1 MSRKRF
7 LCAYEKLGTMNVPM
21 DTPQTLKGFRDFLPK
36 DMAIRNKA
44 ISILTNVFERYG
56 FEPLIT
62 PTLEYAEV
70 LMGKYGEEADKLLY
84 LFEDRGGRKVGLNY
98 DLTVPLARILAQY
111 RDIPQPFKRYQI
123 QSSYRA
129 ENTQKGR
136 FRQFTQCDVD
146 IVGSKSPLSD
156 AEILAVIYDSLT
168 ELGFKSFAINI
179 NSRAIL
185 KQLMDSAQIPEDKRA
200 TILQSVDKL
209 GKISPEAID
218 DELEKKGLSTGLFTK
233 TIAPKLNSIS
243 SEWGSKRTT
252 GDTYLDEVIKLA
264 ESLGVS
270 KYAMKFNP
278 SVVRGLD
285 YYTGPIFE
293 TVVMEPAI
301 GSITGGGRF
310 DNLIKL
316 LGGPD
321 EPAVGT
327 TIGLDRICTVI
338 EDLNMWPDVLRTS
351 ARVLVTIFSK
361 DLTKN
366 AVGIAK
372 QLRDSRINTQLYPDE
387 SAKLEKQL
395 KYADAKGI
403 PFVVIQGPEEDA
415 KGIVQLKNMK
425 TKEQKEVKITDII
438 DHLN

>member
-1 MSRKRF
+1 
-7 LCAYEKLGTMNVPM
+7 M
-21 DTPQTLKGFRDFLPK
+21 DTPQTLKGFRDFLPA

-44 ISILTNVFERYG
+44 ISILTSVFERYG
-56 FEPLIT
+56 FEPLAT

-84 LFEDRGGRKVGLNY
+84 LFEDRGGRKVGMNY
-98 DLTVPLARILAQY
+98 DLTVPLARVLAQY
-111 RDIPQPFKRYQI
+111 RDLPLPFKRYQI
-123 QSSYRA
+123 QPSYRA

-136 FRQFTQCDVD
+136 FRQFTQCDID

-168 ELGFKSFAINI
+168 ELGFKSFSINI
-179 NSRAIL
+179 NSRTIL
-185 KQLMDSAQIPEDKRA
+185 KQLMDSAGIPEDKRA

-209 GKISPEAID
+209 GKITPEAID
-218 DELEKKGLSTGLFTK
+218 AELEKKGLSGGLFTQ
-233 TIAPKLNSIS
+233 TIAPKLTAIS
-243 SEWGSKRTT
+243 AQWKANQTT
-252 GDTYLDEVIKLA
+252 GDTYLDEVIRRA
-264 ESLGVS
+264 ESLGVH
-270 KYAMKFNP
+270 KYAMNFNP

-301 GSITGGGRF
+301 GSITGGGRY

-327 TIGLDRICTVI
+327 SLGFDRICTVI
-338 EDLNMWPDVLRTS
+338 EELHMWPQVAKTS
-351 ARVLVTIFSK
+351 AEVLVTVFST
-361 DLTKN
+361 DLVSNSVAITKT
-366 AVGIAK
+366 
-372 QLRDSRINTQLYPDE
+372 LREKRINTQLYPEE

-403 PFVVIQGPEEDA
+403 PFVIICGPEEIA
-415 KGIVQLKNMK
+415 KGIVQVKNMK
-425 TKEQKEVKITDII
+425 TKERKEVEIANIVDA
-438 DHLN
+438 LN

>member
-1 MSRKRF
+1 MRK
-7 LCAYEKLGTMNVPM
+7 EPMN
-21 DTPQTLKGFRDFLPK
+21 TPQTLKGFRDFLPK

-44 ISILTNVFERYG
+44 IAIVTSVFERYG
-56 FEPLIT
+56 FEPLTT

-84 LFEDRGGRKVGLNY
+84 LFEDRGGRKVGMNY
-98 DLTVPLARILAQY
+98 DLTVPLARVLAQY
-111 RDIPQPFKRYQI
+111 RDLPMPFKRYQI
-123 QSSYRA
+123 QSAYRA

-136 FRQFTQCDVD
+136 FRQFTQCDID

-179 NSRAIL
+179 NSRTIL
-185 KQLMDSAQIPEDKRA
+185 TQLMESAQIPEDKRA

-209 GKISPEAID
+209 GKITPEAID
-218 DELEKKGLSTGLFTK
+218 EELEKKGLSNGLFTK
-233 TIAPKLNSIS
+233 MIAPKLNTIAA
-243 SEWGSKRTT
+243 EWESKQTT

-264 ESLGVS
+264 TSLGVN

-278 SVVRGLD
+278 SIVRGLD

-293 TVVMEPAI
+293 TVVIEPAI
-301 GSITGGGRF
+301 GSITGGGRY

-338 EDLNMWPDVLRTS
+338 EELNMWPDVARTS
-351 ARVLVTIFSK
+351 AQVLVTIFSPEQINESVTISK
-361 DLTKN
+361 T
-366 AVGIAK
+366 
-372 QLRDSRINTQLYPDE
+372 LRENGINTQLYPEE

-395 KYADAKGI
+395 KYADTKGI
-403 PFVVIQGPEEDA
+403 PYVIICGPEEIG
-415 KGIVQLKNMK
+415 KGIVQIKNMK
-425 TKEQKEVKITDII
+425 TKERKEVEISNMI
-438 DHLN
+438 DSLK